1 MSSVLWRIS
10 SQENIFIKH
19 KIIRNAYVFYS
30 RRSNSKNSDSH
41 YKVVKSKVRLDGTCA
56 VLCIFIN
63 LFFFVCYK
71 LRRKFMTYDT

>member
-10 SQENIFIKH
+10 CQDNIFIKN

-41 YKVVKSKVRLDGTCA
+41 YKVVKSKVRLDGTC
-56 VLCIFIN
+56 VYL
-63 LFFFVCYK
+63 
-71 LRRKFMTYDT
+71 